1 MAPLLEAA
9 LSFAAAAI
17 VNTLLVLNYTVLPL
31 FVAASTNY
39 PILWMVPQMSPAPRI
54 KSSSDDVWRDKRCAR
69 ELPGMY
75 PVDDQRLRIEAR
87 TN

>member
-1 MAPLLEAA
+1 M
-9 LSFAAAAI
+9 AAI
-17 VNTLLVLNYTVLPL
+17 VDTLLTLNYTMLPL
-31 FVAASTNY
+31 FAVASTNC

-54 KSSSDDVWRDKRCAR
+54 GKSSSDDVWRDKRCAR

-75 PVDDQRLRIEAR
+75 PVDDQRLRIKAH